1 MDYVI
6 NEIFINNWFIMEEE
20 ILYDDITSRFIK
32 EYDNW
37 NKINRNGSFII
48 AKTSKTLRSVGLE
61 YRYIVMDK
69 SKILQIKNDHSEMTD
84 MIIKQIPCI
93 INNPII
99 ILKSLS
105 KSNINNNRIVVFGNV
120 FDSKNKPVLVALELN
135 PIENDKKG
143 DKIYKIASA
152 YGKENISTIQIWLNN
167 KKNILYIDNNKK
179 RTIKWLNGLGLRLPV
194 PFK

>member
-48 AKTSKTLRSVGLE
+48 AKTSKALRSVGLE